1 MKIETRRFGILDLDE
16 STFIH
21 FPWGIPGFES
31 LKRYVLL
38 EHRQGPF
45 KWLQAVDHPD
55 VAFLVSPPDVFGI
68 QYRVPESRASVL
80 QLQDSNDLAILVL
93 ISVDRTTRAVRPH
106 VRAPLLLNAAN
117 RQAYQWVLE
126 GSERKNAIEAITPE
140 KCTKEE
146 DAGEEA

>member
-1 MKIETRRFGILDLDE
+1 MKIETSRFGTLDLDV

-55 VAFLVSPPDVFGI
+55 VAFLVCSPDVFGVH
-68 QYRVPESRASVL
+68 YHVPEKRASML
-80 QLQDSNDLAILVL
+80 NLNDPQDLAILIL
-93 ISVDRTTRAVRPH
+93 ISVDNNTRAVRPH
-106 VRAPLLLNAAN
+106 VWAPLLLNASN
-117 RQAYQWVLE
+117 RLAHQWV
-126 GSERKNAIEAITPE
+126 IEASE
-140 KCTKEE
+140 KRYVIAASEPQPSQDK
-146 DAGEEA
+146 

>member
-1 MKIETRRFGILDLDE
+1 MKIETSRFGTLDLDE

-21 FPWGIPGFES
+21 FPWGIPGFED

-55 VAFLVSPPDVFGI
+55 VAFVVCPPDVFGI
-68 QYRVPESRASVL
+68 QYKVPEKRASL
-80 QLQDSNDLAILVL
+80 LDLHDPKDLAILLLV
-93 ISVDRTTRAVRPH
+93 SVNRATRAARPH

-126 GSERKNAIEAITPE
+126 ETERKTAIEVLEPQRKE
-140 KCTKEE
+140 K
-146 DAGEEA
+146 